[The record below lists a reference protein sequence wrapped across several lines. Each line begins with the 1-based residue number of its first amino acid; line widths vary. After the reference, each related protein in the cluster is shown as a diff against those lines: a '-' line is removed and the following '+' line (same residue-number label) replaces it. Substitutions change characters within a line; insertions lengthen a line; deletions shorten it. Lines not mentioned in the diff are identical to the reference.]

1 MKMLGL
7 RSWMIGTLALIISL
21 STLFFTV
28 VLTYV
33 GSFDIF
39 SLVILVVG
47 FNLVQWLF
55 SPYLIDAMYKVKEA
69 STSSYTNLQ
78 DVVERLSNR
87 SNINTPR
94 LMIADLPIPNAFA
107 YGSPIAGTR
116 IAVTNGLLSTLED
129 EEVEAVIG
137 HELGHLK
144 HKDMQIMMFASIL
157 PAICYYI
164 GFSLMY
170 SSRYRDENR
179 SSGTALIGLMSILLY
194 WVLTL
199 LSLKLSR
206 LREFYADRHSISVVE
221 DGGRKLSEALAK
233 IVTSTSKMRK
243 TVRIGGNSSLK
254 TLFITD
260 PDQSTK
266 EVRYFTKTD
275 QELVAEILSRKPV
288 PYSSFLE
295 LFSTHPNI
303 VKRLK
308 ALQELQ

>member
-1 MKMLGL
+1 
-7 RSWMIGTLALIISL
+7 MIGTLALIISL